1 MQSRNKKDEK
11 ISFSPKLFQSRP
23 FPQTLKQ
30 YVKNGC
36 LSLPVFIIGAGAIS
50 INALLPSITGGKPK
64 YYYENGWTKA
74 TVELSG
80 LKRILIHAKNYYPS
94 HSDEALSKDMDQ
106 MKNAGIIILT
116 YNIND
121 RVYSF
126 ACIQRL
132 TLILKEQ
139 REAFNKIAIY
149 LIGVD
154 PSDLINDNY
163 ADLREVDREDVIN
176 FLSKE
181 KYLDI
186 SFYELQDGIYSE
198 YDLNYFHQP
207 LETFSDDHCRF
218 AERAIDKITN
228 DFQEQE
234 SKKNKKCCPCASYED
249 SRDFLYHT

>member
-23 FPQTLKQ
+23 FPQALKQ

-36 LSLPVFIIGAGAIS
+36 LSLPVFIIGAGAAS
-50 INALLPSITGGKPK
+50 IDALLPSISGGKPK
-64 YYYENGWTKA
+64 YYENGWTKA
-74 TVELSG
+74 AVELSG
-80 LKRILIHAKNYYPS
+80 LKRMLIHAKDYYPS
-94 HSDEALSKDMDQ
+94 YSNEALSNDMDQ
-106 MKNAGIIILT
+106 IKNAGIIILT

-121 RVYSF
+121 SVYSF

-132 TLILKEQ
+132 ILIFKEQ

-154 PSDLINDNY
+154 PSDLIHSSY
-163 ADLREVDREDVIN
+163 VDLRKVDREEVIT

-181 KYLDI
+181 KYRDI
-186 SFYELQDGIYSE
+186 SFYELQDGIYSK
-198 YDLNYFHQP
+198 YDLDYFHQP
-207 LETFSDDHCRF
+207 LETFSDNHYSF
-218 AERAIDKITN
+218 AEKAIDKMTN

-234 SKKNKKCCPCASYED
+234 SKKNKKCCPCAI
-249 SRDFLYHT
+249 L